1 MSDNA
6 TLDRPTPRTPGTAGT
21 QTPGIPL
28 LQASAV
34 RQALL
39 ERSEIALID
48 LREEDPYAQ
57 EHPLWAANLPLS
69 KLELEAWDR
78 IPRRDTLV
86 VLFGEHAGR
95 DLVPVAARRL
105 ADLGYTRV
113 HALAGGLEG
122 WKAAGGEVFRDVNVP
137 SKAFGEWVEH
147 HRHTPSL
154 EAAEVL
160 ALIEANADVVV
171 VDARRFDEYRTMSIP
186 GATSVPG
193 AELVLRIA
201 ELAPNPETRVVVN
214 CAGRTRSIIG
224 TQSLVNAGIPNP
236 VSALR
241 NGTIGWLLAGQKL
254 DSGADRAAPAVAE
267 ANAATAR
274 ERAQAVALRAGVRH
288 TTLAGLADLSPA
300 DRTVYRLDVRTPEEY
315 EAGHLPGFASAP
327 GGQLVQETDHHAPVR
342 GARIVLDDSDG
353 VRAPMTAS
361 WLAQMGWEVYLLTG
375 AGPADR
381 SVPGTWKKAQPASP
395 GVRTVTPQVV
405 ADWLAQAQSD
415 PAVVQV
421 LDFTTSANHVKGHVP
436 GAWFAIR
443 AQLADAL
450 QAVPAAR
457 RYVVTCGS
465 SLLARFVAPELQA
478 LLAETT
484 RDAEVLVLDGGN
496 AAWAAAGLA
505 LETGDSRL
513 ASQRTD
519 RYRRPYEGTDA
530 PRAAMQAYL
539 DWEYGLVDQLKR
551 DGTHHFTVI

>member
-1 MSDNA
+1 MSEDA
-6 TLDRPTPRTPGTAGT
+6 TLDRPTPDAADRHAPD
-21 QTPGIPL
+21 IPL
-28 LQASAV
+28 LQPAAV
-34 RQALL
+34 RRALL
-39 ERSEIALID
+39 DRSEIALID

-78 IPRRDTLV
+78 MPRRDTLV

-95 DLVPVAARRL
+95 DLAPVAARRL

-113 HALAGGLEG
+113 HALEGGLEG

-160 ALIEANADVVV
+160 ALIEAKADVVV
-171 VDARRFDEYRTMSIP
+171 VDARRFDEYHTMSIP

-201 ELAPNPETRVVVN
+201 ELAPNPQTRVIVN

-241 NGTIGWLLAGQKL
+241 NGTIGWLLAGQVL
-254 DSGADRAAPAVAE
+254 DHAADRAAPAVAAE
-267 ANAATAR
+267 NADTAR
-274 ERAQAVALRAGVRH
+274 ERAQAVAQRAGVRH
-288 TTLAGLADLSPA
+288 TTLAGLAALSPA

-375 AGPADR
+375 AGPAER
-381 SVPGTWKKAQPASP
+381 CVPGAWKKAQPAAP
-395 GVRTVTPQVV
+395 AVRTATPQVV
-405 ADWLAQAQSD
+405 ADWLAQARSD

-450 QAVPAAR
+450 RVVPAAR
-457 RYVVTCGS
+457 RYLVTCGS

-478 LLAETT
+478 LLAETG

-505 LETGDSRL
+505 LETGDARL

-539 DWEYGLVDQLKR
+539 DWEYGLVDQLQR